1 MENTMTNTESNESGE
16 NTMTRAIELEN
27 GTMTQPTKEAIV
39 DTKTDNTKSE
49 TKMKNKVQVSGVLE
63 SDGKLTV
70 IGVCDDI
77 PFEASPFRWGSKML
91 MKVTTPGEFTQ
102 GQKVAIGHA
111 SKKAL
116 KAADKSLP
124 EAVLVRPRKAK
135 GEEAPVQE
143 SEAQVEE
150 VSSEA

>member
-1 MENTMTNTESNESGE
+1 MEPV
-16 NTMTRAIELEN
+16 N
-27 GTMTQPTKEAIV
+27 GILTQPTKEAIMAK
-39 DTKTDNTKSE
+39 KTDNTKAE
-49 TKMKNKVQVSGVLE
+49 IKMNKVQVSGVLE

-102 GQKVAIGHA
+102 GEKVAIGHA

-135 GEEAPVQE
+135 EEAPAQE

>member
-1 MENTMTNTESNESGE
+1 
-16 NTMTRAIELEN
+16 MTRAIELEN
-27 GTMTQPTKEAIV
+27 GTMTQQTKEAKM
-39 DTKTDNTKSE
+39 TKPNTE
-49 TKMKNKVQVSGVLE
+49 TKMKNKVTVSGVVE
-63 SDGKLTV
+63 SEGKLTV

-77 PFEASPFRWGSKML
+77 PFESSPTRWGSKML

-116 KAADKSLP
+116 KAADKNLP

-135 GEEAPVQE
+135 GEEAPTQE

>member
-1 MENTMTNTESNESGE
+1 M
-16 NTMTRAIELEN
+16 
-27 GTMTQPTKEAIV
+27 
-39 DTKTDNTKSE
+39 DTKTDNTKTE

-63 SDGKLTV
+63 SEGKLTV

-135 GEEAPVQE
+135 GEEAPTQE
-143 SEAQVEE
+143 SETQVEE

>member
-1 MENTMTNTESNESGE
+1 MEPV
-16 NTMTRAIELEN
+16 N
-27 GTMTQPTKEAIV
+27 GILTQPTKEAIMAK
-39 DTKTDNTKSE
+39 KTDNTKAE
-49 TKMKNKVQVSGVLE
+49 IKMNKVQVSGVLE

-135 GEEAPVQE
+135 EEAPTQE

>member
-1 MENTMTNTESNESGE
+1 MEITMTNTETNETGE
-16 NTMTRAIELEN
+16 NTMTRAIEPAN
-27 GTMTQPTKEAIV
+27 GTMTQQTK
-39 DTKTDNTKSE
+39 DSKMTKTNTE
-49 TKMKNKVQVSGVLE
+49 IKMKNKVTVSGVVE
-63 SDGKLTV
+63 SEGKLTV

-77 PFEASPFRWGSKML
+77 PFESSPTRWGSKML

-102 GQKVAIGHA
+102 GQKIAIGHA

-116 KAADKSLP
+116 KTAEKILP
-124 EAVLVRPRKAK
+124 EEILVRPRKPK
-135 GEEAPVQE
+135 VEEAPVQE

>member
-39 DTKTDNTKSE
+39 AKKTDNTKSE
-49 TKMKNKVQVSGVLE
+49 TKMKNKVTVSGVVE
-63 SDGKLTV
+63 SEGKLTV

-77 PFEASPFRWGSKML
+77 PFESSPTRWGSKML

-102 GQKVAIGHA
+102 GQKIAIGHA

-116 KAADKSLP
+116 KTAEKVLP
-124 EAVLVRPRKAK
+124 EAVLVRPRKVK
-135 GEEAPVQE
+135 EEAPVQE

>member
-1 MENTMTNTESNESGE
+1 MEITMTNTETNETGE
-16 NTMTRAIELEN
+16 NTMTRAIDQVS
-27 GTMTQPTKEAIV
+27 GTMTQQTK
-39 DTKTDNTKSE
+39 DSKMTKTNTE
-49 TKMKNKVQVSGVLE
+49 IKMKNKVTVSGVVE
-63 SDGKLTV
+63 SEGKLTV

-77 PFEASPFRWGSKML
+77 PFESSPTRWGSKML

-102 GQKVAIGHA
+102 GQKIAIGHA

-116 KAADKSLP
+116 KTAEKILP
-124 EAVLVRPRKAK
+124 EAVLVRPRKPK
-135 GEEAPVQE
+135 VEEAPVQE

>member
-1 MENTMTNTESNESGE
+1 MAKKDT
-16 NTMTRAIELEN
+16 
-27 GTMTQPTKEAIV
+27 
-39 DTKTDNTKSE
+39 TKTE
-49 TKMKNKVQVSGVLE
+49 TKMKNKVHVSGVLE
-63 SDGKLTV
+63 SEGKLTV

-116 KAADKSLP
+116 KAAEKSLP

-135 GEEAPVQE
+135 AE
-143 SEAQVEE
+143 EAQVEE

>member
-1 MENTMTNTESNESGE
+1 MEITMTNTETNETGE

-27 GTMTQPTKEAIV
+27 GTMTQQTK
-39 DTKTDNTKSE
+39 DSKMTKTNTE
-49 TKMKNKVQVSGVLE
+49 IKMKNKVTVSGVVE
-63 SDGKLTV
+63 SEGKLTV

-77 PFEASPFRWGSKML
+77 PFESSPTRWGSKML

-102 GQKVAIGHA
+102 GQKIAIGHA

-116 KAADKSLP
+116 KTAEKILP

-135 GEEAPVQE
+135 VEEAPVQE

>member
-39 DTKTDNTKSE
+39 DTKTDNTKTE
-49 TKMKNKVQVSGVLE
+49 TKMKNKVTVSGVVE
-63 SDGKLTV
+63 SEGKLTV

-77 PFEASPFRWGSKML
+77 PFESSPTRWGSKML

-102 GQKVAIGHA
+102 GQKIAIGHA

-116 KAADKSLP
+116 KTAEKVLP
-124 EAVLVRPRKAK
+124 EAVLVRPRKVK
-135 GEEAPVQE
+135 EEAPVQE

-150 VSSEA
+150 VSPEV

>member
-1 MENTMTNTESNESGE
+1 MEITMTNTETNETGE
-16 NTMTRAIELEN
+16 NTMTRAIDQVS
-27 GTMTQPTKEAIV
+27 GTMTQQTKEAKM
-39 DTKTDNTKSE
+39 TKPNTE
-49 TKMKNKVQVSGVLE
+49 TKMKNKVTVSGVVE
-63 SDGKLTV
+63 SEGKLTV

-102 GQKVAIGHA
+102 GQKIAIGHA

-116 KAADKSLP
+116 KAAEKVLP

-135 GEEAPVQE
+135 EEAPVQE
-143 SEAQVEE
+143 SDAQVEE